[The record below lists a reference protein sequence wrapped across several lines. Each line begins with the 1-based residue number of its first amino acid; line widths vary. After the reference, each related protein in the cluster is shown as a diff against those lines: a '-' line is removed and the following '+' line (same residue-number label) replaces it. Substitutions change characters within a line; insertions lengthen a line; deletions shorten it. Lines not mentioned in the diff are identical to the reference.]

1 MWQRIQTLY
10 LAIATGLIVAMF
22 FCVRCYTLGAG
33 GVRAEELKFTQFVPY
48 LVLLIVIVLLQLIA
62 LTVYSHRIFQM
73 RTAILSAILMIAL
86 QLWIAVEFFTAEDR
100 FIFTVPNIFPILSA
114 ILNFLAARNIF
125 KDELMVKNSSR
136 LRSK

>member
-22 FCVRCYTLGAG
+22 FCVRCYVLGPG
-33 GVRAEELKFTQFVPY
+33 GTRAEELKFAQFVPY
-48 LVLLIVIVLLQLIA
+48 LVLLIVIGLLQLIA

-73 RTAILSAILMIAL
+73 RTAVLSAILMIAL
-86 QLWIAVEFFTAEDR
+86 QLWIAVEFFTSGDE
-100 FIFTVPNIFPILSA
+100 FIFTVPNIFPLLAA

-125 KDELMVKNSSR
+125 KDEMMVKNSSR
-136 LRSK
+136 LR